1 MFWIMY
7 HNASSEALSREIH
20 NDSPWCCLV
29 CGQPV
34 GRRFET
40 SAGYFARLAAGIVDA
55 LPFQHRNTADA
66 APVLLVAEYLCLDQ
80 CVSPPPYFTL
90 IGASSVQPQRFW
102 TVTPIVAGR
111 AAESYGVNF
120 SSSPQSRSQSWFR

>member
-1 MFWIMY
+1 MLHRKRYRERFTMI
-7 HNASSEALSREIH
+7 HHGAASCAA
-20 NDSPWCCLV
+20 N
-29 CGQPV
+29 
-34 GRRFET
+34 
-40 SAGYFARLAAGIVDA
+40 RLAGVSRRLPDTSPA
-55 LPFQHRNTADA
+55 LPPESSTPCHSSTADA